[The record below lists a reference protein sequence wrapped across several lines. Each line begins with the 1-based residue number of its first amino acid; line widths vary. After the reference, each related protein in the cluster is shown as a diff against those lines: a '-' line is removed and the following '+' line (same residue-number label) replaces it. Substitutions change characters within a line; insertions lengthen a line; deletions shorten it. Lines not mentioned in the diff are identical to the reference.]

1 MSSKSI
7 KYNSL
12 NEIKNVAKTI
22 LDFGQKTPVWIFE
35 GQMGA
40 GKTTLIKAICDV
52 LVVTSHVQ
60 SPTYSLV
67 NEYTT
72 KQGIDLYH
80 FDFYRIKNE
89 EEAMDIGVE
98 DYLYSGERC
107 FIEWASKIA
116 NLLPSKYLKISIE
129 VSEDGVREIH
139 LEKVGV

>member
-1 MSSKSI
+1 MNTKSI

-12 NEIKNVAKTI
+12 NEIKIVAKTI
-22 LDFGQKTPVWIFE
+22 LDFGQKIPVWIFE

-52 LVVTSHVQ
+52 LIVTSHVQ

-80 FDFYRIKNE
+80 FDFYRVKNE

-107 FIEWASKIA
+107 FIEWASRIA
-116 NLLPSKYLKISIE
+116 NLLPTKYLKIEIQ
-129 VSEDGVREIH
+129 VQEDGGRIVN
-139 LEKVGV
+139 LEKIGG

>member
-1 MSSKSI
+1 MSLKSI

-12 NEIKNVAKTI
+12 SEIKTVAKTI

-40 GKTTLIKAICDV
+40 GKTTLVKAICEV

-60 SPTYSLV
+60 SPTFSLV
-67 NEYTT
+67 NEYVT
-72 KQGIDLYH
+72 KRGENIYH

-89 EEAMDIGVE
+89 DEAMDIGVE

-107 FIEWASKIA
+107 FIEWPSKIE
-116 NLLPSKYLKISIE
+116 NLLPTKYLKIEIH
-129 VSEDGVREIH
+129 VQEDGGRIVN

>member
-1 MSSKSI
+1 MNTKSI

-22 LDFGQKTPVWIFE
+22 LEFGQKIPVWIFE

-116 NLLPSKYLKISIE
+116 NLLPTKYLKIDIK
-129 VSEDGVREIH
+129 VLEDRAREIH
-139 LEKVGV
+139 LEKIGV

>member
-1 MSSKSI
+1 MNTKLIEYKSLSEIKTVAKSI
-7 KYNSL
+7 F
-12 NEIKNVAKTI
+12 
-22 LDFGQKTPVWIFE
+22 DFGQKIPVWIFE

-67 NEYTT
+67 NEYST
-72 KQGIDLYH
+72 KRGEDIYH

-89 EEAMDIGVE
+89 DEAMDIGVE

-107 FIEWASKIA
+107 FIEWPSKIA
-116 NLLPSKYLKISIE
+116 NLLPTKHLKVEIQ
-129 VSEDGVREIH
+129 VKEDGGRIVH

>member
-1 MSSKSI
+1 MLSKSI
-7 KYNSL
+7 QYNSL
-12 NEIKNVAKTI
+12 SEIKNVAKAV

-52 LVVTSHVQ
+52 LNVTSHVQ

-72 KQGIDLYH
+72 KQGKDLYH

-89 EEAMDIGVE
+89 DEAMDIGVE

-107 FIEWASKIA
+107 FIEWASKIE
-116 NLLPSKYLKISIE
+116 NLLPTKYLKIEIQ
-129 VSEDGVREIH
+129 VQEDGVRIVN
-139 LEKVGV
+139 LSL

>member
-1 MSSKSI
+1 MNSKSI
-7 KYNSL
+7 NYNSL
-12 NEIKNVAKTI
+12 NEIKTVAKTI

-52 LVVTSHVQ
+52 LIVTSHVQ

-67 NEYTT
+67 NEYVT
-72 KQGIDLYH
+72 KQGKNIYH

-98 DYLYSGERC
+98 DYLYSGEKC
-107 FIEWASKIA
+107 FIEWPSKIT
-116 NLLPSKYLKISIE
+116 NLLPTKYLKIEIK
-129 VSEDGVREIH
+129 VEDGGGREIH
-139 LEKVGV
+139 LEKIGV

>member
-12 NEIKNVAKTI
+12 NEIKKVAKEI
-22 LDFGQKTPVWIFE
+22 FDFGQKTPVWIFE

-40 GKTTLIKAICDV
+40 GKTTLIKAICEN
-52 LVVTSHVQ
+52 LIVTSHVQ

-67 NEYTT
+67 NEYAT
-72 KQGIDLYH
+72 KRGENIYH

-89 EEAMDIGVE
+89 DEAMDIGIE
-98 DYLYSGERC
+98 DYLFSGERC
-107 FIEWASKIA
+107 FIEWASKIT

-129 VSEDGVREIH
+129 VLEDGAREIH

>member
-1 MSSKSI
+1 MPSKSI

-12 NEIKNVAKTI
+12 SELKKVAQEVFE
-22 LDFGQKTPVWIFE
+22 FGQKTPVWIFE

-40 GKTTLIKAICDV
+40 GKTTLIKAICEH

-67 NEYTT
+67 NEYVT
-72 KQGIDLYH
+72 KRGENIYH

-107 FIEWASKIA
+107 LIEWASKIE
-116 NLLPSKYLKISIE
+116 NLLPTKYLKIEIL
-129 VSEDGVREIH
+129 VQEDGERIVN
-139 LEKVGV
+139 LSF